1 MSNFEHAFLAP
12 APAEP
17 VEPGRMPTFS
27 IVIAAYQA
35 ERYIA
40 AALES
45 ALAQTLPAREVVVCD
60 DGSTDG
66 TAQAVAPYRDRGVV
80 YLHQENKG
88 EPTAKNAAARA
99 ATGDFVVLLDSDD
112 EFLPRR
118 LEALGALA
126 AARPDLDLM
135 TTDAYIEVDGKI
147 VRRAYDVASRFD
159 VDDQRKAILRGN
171 FIVGHCAIR
180 RDLYLSVGGF
190 DPAVY
195 TADWDCWIRLILG
208 GARVGLVNEP
218 LALYRV
224 WAGSLS
230 SSRLAYALGHVQTL
244 EKTAARDDLDESE
257 RAVLQESLERRRRT
271 AELTAAEAALADRS
285 PGARRRLLRIALDG
299 RYEGRTRAK
308 AAAAALAA
316 RAARR
321 RLRRRTEAGESRL
334 GRPGY

>member
-1 MSNFEHAFLAP
+1 VSDFEHAFLAP
-12 APAEP
+12 PPAEP
-17 VEPGRMPTFS
+17 VEPGPVPTFS

-35 ERYIA
+35 ERFIA

-66 TAQAVAPYRDRGVV
+66 TAEAVAPYRDRGVV

-88 EPTAKNAAARA
+88 EPTAKNVAARA

-126 AARPDLDLM
+126 AARPDLDMM
-135 TTDAYIEVDGKI
+135 TTDAYIEVNGKI
-147 VRRAYDVASRFD
+147 TRRAYDVATRFD

-180 RDLYLSVGGF
+180 RDLYLSIGGF

-230 SSRLAYALGHVQTL
+230 SSRLAYALGHVRTL

-257 RAVLQESLERRRRT
+257 RAVLQDSLERRRRT

-321 RLRRRTEAGESRL
+321 RLRRRTEAGDSRL

>member
-1 MSNFEHAFLAP
+1 MTWRL
-12 APAEP
+12 
-17 VEPGRMPTFS
+17 
-27 IVIAAYQA
+27 
-35 ERYIA
+35 
-40 AALES
+40 
-45 ALAQTLPAREVVVCD
+45 
-60 DGSTDG
+60 GST
-66 TAQAVAPYRDRGVV
+66 
-80 YLHQENKG
+80 
-88 EPTAKNAAARA
+88 
-99 ATGDFVVLLDSDD
+99 
-112 EFLPRR
+112 
-118 LEALGALA
+118 
-126 AARPDLDLM
+126 
-135 TTDAYIEVDGKI
+135 
-147 VRRAYDVASRFD
+147 SRT
-159 VDDQRKAILRGN
+159 QRKAILRGN

-230 SSRLAYALGHVQTL
+230 SSRLPYALGHVQTL

-285 PGARRRLLRIALDG
+285 PGARRRLLRIALDR

-334 GRPGY
+334 GRPATGRRPARASTACAGSLPPRVPITPCSQCASSRGRKPMSSESARKTTPPARSPTITPAAPPSASTSPYATAPPAAAISTTRTSPPSSQRIGPVRRAA

>member
-1 MSNFEHAFLAP
+1 VSDFEHAFLTP
-12 APAEP
+12 APAAP
-17 VEPGRMPTFS
+17 VEPGPVPTFS
-27 IVIAAYQA
+27 IIIAAYQA
-35 ERYIA
+35 ERYIGA
-40 AALES
+40 AIES
-45 ALAQTLPAREVVVCD
+45 ALTQTLPPREVVVCD

-99 ATGDFVVLLDSDD
+99 ATGDFVVILDSDD

-126 AARPDLDLM
+126 SARPDLDVM
-135 TTDAYIEVDGKI
+135 TTDARVELDGKI
-147 VRRAYDVASRFD
+147 IRRVYDEVSRFD
-159 VDDQRKAILRGN
+159 VDDQRKAILRAN

-180 RDLYLSVGGF
+180 RDLYLSAGGF

-208 GARVGLVNEP
+208 GARVGLVHEP

-224 WAGSLS
+224 WEGSQS
-230 SSRLAYALGHVQTL
+230 SSRVAYARGHVLTL
-244 EKTAARDDLDESE
+244 EKTALRDDLDSE
-257 RAVLQESLERRRRT
+257 ERKVLEESLDYRRRV
-271 AELTAAEAALADRS
+271 AELTAAEAALADGRA
-285 PGARRRLLRIALDG
+285 GARRQLLRIALSG
-299 RYEGRTRAK
+299 RYEPRTRAK

-316 RAARR
+316 STARR
-321 RLRRRTEAGESRL
+321 RLQRRTDAGESRL
-334 GRPGY
+334 SRPGY

>member
-1 MSNFEHAFLAP
+1 MSDFEQAFLAP

-17 VEPGRMPTFS
+17 VEPGPVPTFS

-45 ALAQTLPAREVVVCD
+45 AFAQTLPAREVVVCD

-66 TAQAVAPYRDRGVV
+66 TAEAVAPYRDRGVV

-88 EPTAKNAAARA
+88 EPTAKNVAARA

-180 RDLYLSVGGF
+180 RDLYL
-190 DPAVY
+190 
-195 TADWDCWIRLILG
+195 
-208 GARVGLVNEP
+208 
-218 LALYRV
+218 
-224 WAGSLS
+224 
-230 SSRLAYALGHVQTL
+230 
-244 EKTAARDDLDESE
+244 
-257 RAVLQESLERRRRT
+257 
-271 AELTAAEAALADRS
+271 
-285 PGARRRLLRIALDG
+285 
-299 RYEGRTRAK
+299 
-308 AAAAALAA
+308 
-316 RAARR
+316 
-321 RLRRRTEAGESRL
+321 
-334 GRPGY
+334 